1 MRFGLFHYTP
11 RNLALGLFLAL
22 FSIVFITPPAHASMT
37 LANKMNFQGRLTDTS
52 GNPLNVTVDMQF
64 KLYDAPTS
72 GTLMWAE
79 TRTAANS
86 NSVTVTNGLFSIK
99 LGEGTLAAPSTQL
112 NAIIAANPT
121 LYFEV
126 TVGADTAMT
135 PRTQLATSAYAFSSD
150 TLDGLDSTAFG
161 QLGTSNLWTGAN
173 TINAANAS
181 AFTVVNGA
189 TSLLKVDTTNSII
202 TLGTSDT
209 VGAVLVLDVKT
220 NAGDPTGS
228 SAVIGAMYYNSS
240 LNKFR
245 CYQNTGWTDCI
256 GTGTGASLSANNTF
270 TGTNLFKP
278 STDSP
283 TALQIQNSTA
293 TATLFT
299 ADTTSNKI
307 TLGSGTSLRLTGGAF
322 ATRPAS
328 PTAGMLYY
336 DSDSKQLLTYA
347 NSKWQADRS
356 AVTKIVAASDSSQ
369 ALKDSADYVVTGMA
383 DDEVQAAL
391 TAAAGGRVYLA
402 EGTYDINSNLTM
414 PSNTTL
420 AGAGRG
426 TLLRLPAHPSA
437 TGYDAIISQN
447 TGDTG
452 LVIQDIRFDG
462 QKAIQTCAGGCSQ
475 TAFYSWEV
483 GYGSGAAAVQGV
495 RFQHVWIEN
504 FKDNGIL
511 FNSSSND
518 MVTDSYFK
526 GNDVSGIYSG
536 NNSTYTG
543 NFFQGNA
550 KGLWLRGSGNTV
562 TGNTFEGNTQ
572 GLMGTGAT
580 DNAITGNTFATNSTA
595 IYFEAASNKNTI
607 SGNSISDSGG
617 ATTNEAIILDSSDNN
632 SITGNVIT
640 DTSCT
645 TSCDA
650 ISFIFGSA
658 NNYLADNTLSGDGTN
673 LATIYDVAGGAI
685 YAGQSTANGGLDML
699 FRQTNSASAFEVQ
712 RADNTPLFT
721 VDTTNNRVQIGS
733 STADATALVFVV
745 DSYNQATDPTGVAGG
760 MYYNTLAAK
769 FRCYEGGAWIN
780 CTGPKYATAAPAQAF
795 TAGTAAYITGSVVTI
810 PSTGL
815 RVGATIT
822 WRVIMSKTAAGT
834 TAGTIAIYSGT
845 SGTVPAS
852 DTSRQSFTT
861 GTPTAIA
868 DTAVYTV
875 TAYVSTG
882 GATTVLW
889 SNLTMTHNT
898 ANTGF
903 ANASGVAVYGTSASF
918 NSTTNTKI
926 GLVMNTG
933 TASVVTVQQVQVQTS
948 NL

>member
-1 MRFGLFHYTP
+1 MRSGLFHYPP

-22 FSIVFITPPAHASMT
+22 FCIVFITPPSHASMT

-86 NSVTVTNGLFSIK
+86 NAVTVTNGLFSIK

-161 QLGTSNLWTGAN
+161 QLGTSNSWTGAN
-173 TINAANAS
+173 TINTANTS
-181 AFTVVNGA
+181 ALSVVNGA
-189 TSLLKVDTTNSII
+189 TSLLNADTTNSII

-256 GTGTGASLSANNTF
+256 GTGSGASLSANNTW

-278 STDSP
+278 ASDSA

-307 TLGSGTSLRLTGGAF
+307 TLGSGTSLTLTGGAF

-328 PTAGMLYY
+328 PTAGMMYY
-336 DSDSKQLLTYA
+336 DSDAKQLLTYA

-369 ALKDSADYVVTGMA
+369 ALKDAADYVVTGMA
-383 DDEVQAAL
+383 EDEVQAAL

-402 EGTYDINSNLTM
+402 EGTYDINTSLTL

-420 AGAGRG
+420 AGSGRG

-437 TGYDAIISQN
+437 TGYDAMIYQN

-462 QKAIQTCAGGCSQ
+462 QKSIQTCGGSCTQ

-495 RFQHVWIEN
+495 RFQHVWVEN
-504 FKDNGIL
+504 FKDDGIH
-511 FNSSSND
+511 FNNSSND

-526 GNDVSGIYSG
+526 GNDVSGVYSG
-536 NNSTYTG
+536 NNTTYTS
-543 NFFQGNA
+543 NFFQGNE

-562 TGNTFEGNTQ
+562 TGNTFEGNAYAIS
-572 GLMGTGAT
+572 GSGGT
-580 DNAITGNTFATNSTA
+580 DNAITGNTFIANSTTIMFA
-595 IYFEAASNKNTI
+595 AASNNNTI
-607 SGNSISDSGG
+607 SGNSIADSGG
-617 ATTNEAIILDSSDNN
+617 LTANDAILFDTSDYNTVTGNTITDSS
-632 SITGNVIT
+632 
-640 DTSCT
+640 CT
-645 TSCDA
+645 ATCDA
-650 ISFIFGSA
+650 FSFVYGSVG
-658 NNYLADNTLSGDGTN
+658 NYLADNTYYGDGTN
-673 LATIYDVAGGAI
+673 LATIYDTGSGVT
-685 YAGQSTANGGLDML
+685 YAGQSTTNGGLDIL
-699 FRQTNSASAFEVQ
+699 FRQTNSASAFQVQ
-712 RADNTPLFT
+712 RADNTSLFT
-721 VDTTNNRVQIGS
+721 VDTTNNLVQIGS

-745 DSYNQATDPTGVAGG
+745 DSYNQAADPSGVAGG
-760 MYYNTLAAK
+760 MYYNTLAAR
-769 FRCYEGGAWIN
+769 FRCYEGGAWVN

-815 RVGATIT
+815 RAGATIT
-822 WRVIMSKTAAGT
+822 WRVVMSKTAAGT

-852 DTSRQSFTT
+852 DVSRQSFGT
-861 GTPTAIA
+861 GTPTAVV
-868 DTAVYTV
+868 DTAVYTI

-889 SNLTMTHNT
+889 SNLAMTHNT

-903 ANASGVAVYGTSASF
+903 ANAAGVAAYATSGSF

-933 TASVVTVQQVQVQTS
+933 TGSVVTVRQVQVQTS
-948 NL
+948 DL